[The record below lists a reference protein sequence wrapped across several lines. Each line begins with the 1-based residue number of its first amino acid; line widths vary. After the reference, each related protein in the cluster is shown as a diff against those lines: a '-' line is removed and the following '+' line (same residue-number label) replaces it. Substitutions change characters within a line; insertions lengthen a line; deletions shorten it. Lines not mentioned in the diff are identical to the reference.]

1 MKFGETIRELRQ
13 ERNLSQRELAAIVDV
28 TFTYISKIENHK
40 LDFGE
45 HPSEEMICK
54 LAAALEADEDALLIL
69 AEKVPPTIKQRVMER
84 PEVFRK
90 FAELDDRSLDRLVEQ
105 IDNSSTQR
113 AGKKRKAR

>member
-1 MKFGETIRELRQ
+1 MRFGETIRELRQ
-13 ERNLSQRELAAIVDV
+13 ERNLSQRELAAMVDV

-54 LAAALEADEDALLIL
+54 LAAALKADEDTLLIL
-69 AEKVPPTIKQRVMER
+69 AEKVPPQIRQRVMER

-90 FAELDDRSLDRLVEQ
+90 FAKLDDKTLDQLVKQ
-105 IDNSSTQR
+105 ADKKVGHG
-113 AGKKRKAR
+113 GKPR

>member
-40 LDFGE
+40 LDFGD
-45 HPSEEMICK
+45 HPSEDMICK
-54 LAAALEADEDALLIL
+54 LAAALGADEDTLLIL

-90 FAELDDRSLDRLVEQ
+90 FAQLDDRTLDQLVEQ
-105 IDNSSTQR
+105 AD
-113 AGKKRKAR
+113 KKDVRKSKKPR

>member
-13 ERNLSQRELAAIVDV
+13 ERNLSQRELAVMVDV

-45 HPSEEMICK
+45 HPSENMICK
-54 LAAALEADEDALLIL
+54 LATALDTDEETLLIL
-69 AEKVPPTIKQRVMER
+69 AEKVPPRIKQRVMER

-90 FAELDDRSLDRLVEQ
+90 FAKLDDKSLDQLVAQ
-105 IDNSSTQR
+105 ID
-113 AGKKRKAR
+113 GKRPSKKPR